1 MTFATV
7 GKSDGEQRLTFR
19 LCLAIF
25 GSVLGSAQYG
35 YNLGVINS
43 PETLIREFINES
55 ISRRFDRQLSEN
67 NISILWALA
76 VSIFAIGGCCGGLFA
91 RCIATKFGR
100 KRGCLLNV
108 SLGVVA
114 STLMFISRSVD
125 SIEAVVI
132 GRFIIGFHC
141 GLYNGLVPMYL
152 SEISTSSIRGGVGVV
167 HQLGIVIGILCSQ
180 ILGFPDLFG
189 TSSLWNILLGLALVP
204 CLLQAI
210 ILPFCPES
218 PRFLLINKNDEIQCS
233 KALTTLRGKADVEW
247 EMLEIKQEMSSCTQ
261 QVSVLSLFRTAS
273 LLRPILIAI
282 ILQLSVQFS
291 GTGGIFFYSTSLF
304 RASSGSEVVATYTT
318 SAVGGAM
325 VVACIITIGLMDKLG
340 RRTSLLIGLAG
351 MAGCG
356 VLITVSLVFRK
367 QVSWFDIASIVCILS
382 YVIFFTIGPGSVA
395 WIMSAEL
402 FSHDARPSAMAV
414 CVVASNLSN
423 FTVGFVFPSLQKAI
437 GDYVFLPFAV
447 VMLGLFVFTF
457 LYIPE
462 TKGKTFEEVAAMWR
476 PKSAANTNNSDLQ
489 VAPAKIEPP
498 VIESYRF

>member
-189 TSSLWNILLGLALVP
+189 TSSLWNILL
-204 CLLQAI
+204 
-210 ILPFCPES
+210 
-218 PRFLLINKNDEIQCS
+218 
-233 KALTTLRGKADVEW
+233 ALTTLRGKADVEW

-291 GTGGIFFYSTSLF
+291 GTGG
-304 RASSGSEVVATYTT
+304 
-318 SAVGGAM
+318 
-325 VVACIITIGLMDKLG
+325 
-340 RRTSLLIGLAG
+340 
-351 MAGCG
+351 
-356 VLITVSLVFRK
+356 K